1 MSSDTL
7 APVKLFI
14 VTLHRD
20 LEILQSATSDMI
32 ELFGPVDW
40 QSEDFLFDVT
50 NYYEREMGTELL
62 RRFYSFQNLIMPDEI
77 ADIKIRT
84 NELENKYRNVKGR
97 QINLDAGYL
106 DTYKV
111 VLASTKF
118 GGQKIYVGKGIY
130 ADMTL
135 VMYKSQWESF
145 AWGFPDFKSRRY
157 DAVLSMIRDLYKAK
171 GGSNTRPKLVPSA
184 E

>member
-1 MSSDTL
+1 MSSDTI

-32 ELFGPVDW
+32 TLFGPVDW
-40 QSEDFLFDVT
+40 QSEDFPFDVT
-50 NYYEREMGTELL
+50 NYYEKEMGTELL

-84 NELENKYRNVKGR
+84 NELENKYRNAKGR
-97 QINLDAGYL
+97 QINLDPGYL

-118 GGQKIYVGKGIY
+118 GGQKIYIGKGIY

-135 VMYKSQWESF
+135 VMYKGQWESF

-157 DAVLSMIRDLYKAK
+157 DDVLSIIRDLHKGK
-171 GGSNTRPKLVPSA
+171 GGSKTRP
-184 E
+184 

>member
-1 MSSDTL
+1 MSCDVIAS
-7 APVKLFI
+7 VKLFV

-20 LEILQSATSDMI
+20 PAILESVTSELI
-32 ELFGPVDW
+32 KLFGAIDW
-40 QSEDFLFDVT
+40 QSEDFPFDVT
-50 NYYEREMGTELL
+50 DYYEKEMGPGLL
-62 RRFYSFQNLIMPDEI
+62 RRFLSFQNLIMPDQI
-77 ADIKIRT
+77 ADIKIVT
-84 NELENKYRNVKGR
+84 TELENKYRNENKR
-97 QINLDAGYL
+97 QINLDPGYL

-135 VMYKSQWESF
+135 VMYKGQWEGF

-157 DAVLSMIRDLYKAK
+157 DTVLAKIRDLYK
-171 GGSNTRPKLVPSA
+171 SRERV
-184 E
+184 

>member
-1 MSSDTL
+1 MSSDVIP
-7 APVKLFI
+7 PVKLFV

-20 LEILQSATSDMI
+20 PAILESVTSELI
-32 ELFGPVDW
+32 ELFGPIDW
-40 QSEDFLFDVT
+40 QSEDFPFDVT
-50 NYYEREMGTELL
+50 DYYEKEMGSGLL
-62 RRFYSFQNLIMPDEI
+62 RRFLSFQNLILPDGI

-84 NELENKYRNVKGR
+84 NELENKYRKESKR
-97 QINLDAGYL
+97 QINLDPGYL

-118 GGQKIYVGKGIY
+118 GGQKILIGKGIY

-135 VMYKSQWESF
+135 VMYKGQWEGF

-157 DAVLSMIRDLYKAK
+157 DAVLSKIRDLYKSM
-171 GGSNTRPKLVPSA
+171 GRV
-184 E
+184 

>member
-1 MSSDTL
+1 MSSDTI
-7 APVKLFI
+7 ASVKLFI

-32 ELFGPVDW
+32 TLFGPVDW
-40 QSEDFLFDVT
+40 QSEDFPFDVT
-50 NYYEREMGTELL
+50 NYYEKEMGTELL

-84 NELENKYRNVKGR
+84 NELENKYSNAKGR
-97 QINLDAGYL
+97 QINLDPGYL

-118 GGQKIYVGKGIY
+118 GGQKIYIGQGIY

-135 VMYKSQWESF
+135 VMYKGQWESF
-145 AWGFPDFKSRRY
+145 EWGFPDFKSRRY
-157 DAVLSMIRDLYKAK
+157 DDVLSIIRDSYKGK
-171 GGSNTRPKLVPSA
+171 GGSKTRP
-184 E
+184 

>member
-1 MSSDTL
+1 MSSEVVT
-7 APVKLFI
+7 PVKLFV

-20 LEILQSATSDMI
+20 LEILESARADMI
-32 ELFGPVDW
+32 KAFGAIDW
-40 QSEDFLFDVT
+40 QSEDFPFDVT
-50 NYYEREMGTELL
+50 DYYEKEMGKELL
-62 RRFYSFQNLIMPDEI
+62 RRFYSFQNLILPDAI
-77 ADIKIRT
+77 AEIKIRT
-84 NELENKYRNVKGR
+84 NELENKYRNESVR
-97 QINLDAGYL
+97 RINLDPGYL

-135 VMYKSQWESF
+135 VMYKGQWESF

-157 DAVLSMIRDLYKAK
+157 DAVLSKIRDLYKGK
-171 GGSNTRPKLVPSA
+171 GGS
-184 E
+184 

>member
-1 MSSDTL
+1 MSLTSL
-7 APVKLFI
+7 APVKLFV

-20 LEILQSATSDMI
+20 LEILENRSFRHDRVTWARLI
-32 ELFGPVDW
+32 GN
-40 QSEDFLFDVT
+40 SEDFPFDVT
-50 NYYEREMGTELL
+50 DYYENEMGTELV

-84 NELENKYRNVKGR
+84 NEFEDKYRNEKGR
-97 QINLDAGYL
+97 QINLDPGYL

-118 GGQKIYVGKGIY
+118 GGQKIYVGNGMY

-135 VMYKSQWESF
+135 VMYKGQWESF

-157 DAVLSMIRDLYKAK
+157 DAVLSMIRDLYKGT
-171 GGSNTRPKLVPSA
+171 GGSKTRP
-184 E
+184 

>member
-1 MSSDTL
+1 MSSDVV
-7 APVKLFI
+7 APVKLFV

-20 LEILQSATSDMI
+20 PAILESVTSELI
-32 ELFGPVDW
+32 KLFGPIDW
-40 QSEDFLFDVT
+40 QSEDFAFDVT
-50 NYYEREMGTELL
+50 DYYENEMGSGLL
-62 RRFYSFQNLIMPDEI
+62 RRFLSFQNLMMPDEI

-84 NELENKYRNVKGR
+84 NELENKYHNEDKR
-97 QINLDAGYL
+97 QINLDPGYL

-135 VMYKSQWESF
+135 VMYKGQWEGF

-157 DAVLSMIRDLYKAK
+157 DAVLSKIRDLYKGK
-171 GGSNTRPKLVPSA
+171 GR
-184 E
+184 

>member
-1 MSSDTL
+1 MSSDL
-7 APVKLFI
+7 IASVKLFV

-20 LEILQSATSDMI
+20 SAILESLTSELI
-32 ELFGPVDW
+32 ELLGPIDW
-40 QSEDFLFDVT
+40 QSEDFQFDVT
-50 NYYEREMGTELL
+50 DYYEKEMGSGLL
-62 RRFYSFQNLIMPDEI
+62 RRFLSFRNLIMPDQI

-84 NELENKYRNVKGR
+84 NELENKYRNENKR
-97 QINLDAGYL
+97 QINLDPGYL

-118 GGQKIYVGKGIY
+118 GGQKIYIGKGIY

-135 VMYKSQWESF
+135 VMYKGQWEGF

-157 DAVLSMIRDLYKAK
+157 DPVLSKIRDLYKSK
-171 GGSNTRPKLVPSA
+171 ER
-184 E
+184 